1 MNTRLRGAVKRWF
14 ALGLL
19 SGVPMVPALAQTIA
33 AALSPAREQTL
44 IRMVRQDCGSCH
56 GMRLTGGLGPA
67 LTPQALADK
76 PVETL
81 AATIYHGRAGTPMP
95 GWKAMLNEAEADW
108 IAKRLLTGF
117 PQEARR

>member
-1 MNTRLRGAVKRWF
+1 MLRDVKRWF
-14 ALGLL
+14 ARGLL
-19 SGVPMVPALAQTIA
+19 PGLAIGSALAQTA
-33 AALSPAREQTL
+33 APLSPLREQAL

-67 LTPQALADK
+67 LTPQALTDK
-76 PVETL
+76 SVETL

-95 GWKAMLNEAEADW
+95 PWKAMLNEAEADW
-108 IAKRLLTGF
+108 IAKRLLGGF